1 MKDFKHYLAESAR
14 SFSFIIKFAE
24 PPTEEQMDIIE
35 SWLKR
40 YELKD
45 ISKPALIED
54 DHKDFIDVP
63 NKQVHEVKVIIGTPV
78 SPYILLQ
85 DLKIAAN
92 ISEKFMVVRN
102 ENEPIERYAR
112 FDILSRYV
120 DKEENEDGMEHGA
133 RLGTDRLYS
142 EAEQPL
148 NAELYGNEYNNKL
161 LTYLAGVAQNRPNMK
176 KEPAAPL
183 FSWLQLEDI
192 APGEPHQDTSDFN
205 AHIKGVKPATSSAD
219 ETPVSGKFMNSHGTI
234 SDDALPNVKFFKDPK
249 TGKSKQ
255 VVLNKEKTN
264 G

>member
-1 MKDFKHYLAESAR
+1 MRDFKHYLAESTR
-14 SFSFIIKFAE
+14 SFAFVIKFAE
-24 PPTEEQMDIIE
+24 PPTAEQMQIIE

-40 YELKD
+40 YDLKE
-45 ISKPALIED
+45 ISKPVLIED

-63 NKQVHEVKVIIGTPV
+63 NKQVHQVNAVIGTPV
-78 SPYILLQ
+78 SPYVLLQ

-102 ENEPIERYAR
+102 ANDPIERYAQ
-112 FDILSRYV
+112 FDMISQLV
-120 DKEENEDGMEHGA
+120 DKSESEDGMQHGS
-133 RLGTDRLYS
+133 RLGTDRHYS
-142 EAEQPL
+142 DAEQPL
-148 NAELYGNEYNNKL
+148 AADLYGNEYNNKL
-161 LTYLAGVAQNRPNMK
+161 LTYLAGVAQNRPNMQK
-176 KEPAAPL
+176 DPDKPL

-205 AHIKGVKPATSSAD
+205 AHIKAVKPVSKGGND
-219 ETPVSGKFMNSHGTI
+219 MPVTGKFMNSHGTI
-234 SDDALPNVKFFKDPK
+234 SDNALPNVKFFKDPK